1 MNFMTL
7 LCWESQSSLIKQN
20 YHPRLNNKSLKQLG
34 LFLVCFVSLWLVGCK
49 RPDESLGENLQPID
63 DRLIAAVTDSFHLE
77 MSTERVDSLRTDLFA
92 NILVGNY
99 IDEQFGAV
107 KCRGVMQFAPD
118 LTAADTL
125 PTDREVF
132 AVELKLAYQPEAYGN
147 NAPMYFQ
154 VQQLTQPIYLDSAYY
169 NHDLPQRNL
178 QNLILSGRETHLTR
192 SEYSS
197 AFSSGSMEYLT
208 LNLQPSLGQYL
219 LANEEALS
227 NFDSFAQYF
236 NGLVVSSNTMDGRVV
251 SFSTIYSSMTVY
263 YRYAGEDRM
272 NIGTYTF
279 KYTSSCEAYSV
290 VEQQYFG
297 SDIQSLTSSN
307 PLVSDQKAYLQGG
320 GGTRVRLDLRDVLW
334 LREKPDVVINSAELV
349 VPFDTDTKYA
359 LLDSVNVVYEKSDGL
374 FSLTADVF
382 RYPGGNFDKRSGY
395 YRFNIT
401 SHVQS
406 ILLGEIEETEL
417 IMVAGPRVNGL
428 YNSMGVRRATLNGPQ
443 YGSEPTLNT
452 RLVITYSY

>member
-7 LCWESQSSLIKQN
+7 LCWERPSSLIKQN
-20 YHPRLNNKSLKQLG
+20 YHPKEYSKSLKQLG
-34 LFLVCFVSLWLVGCK
+34 LFLVCFSMLWAVGCK
-49 RPDESLGENLQPID
+49 RPDESLGENLQPVD
-63 DRLIAAVTDSFHLE
+63 DKLFAAVTDSFQLE
-77 MSTERVDSLRTDLFA
+77 MATERVDSLRTDLFA

-118 LTAADTL
+118 PTADTL
-125 PTDREVF
+125 PANREIF

-147 NAPMYFQ
+147 NTPLYFQ
-154 VQQLTQPIYLDSAYY
+154 VQQLQEPIYLDSAYY
-169 NHDLPQRNL
+169 DHDLPQRNL
-178 QNLILSGRETHLTR
+178 QNLILSGQETHLTR

-197 AFSSGSMEYLT
+197 AFSSNAIEYLT
-208 LNLQPSLGQYL
+208 LNLQPSLGQYM
-219 LANEEALS
+219 LANAEALED
-227 NFDSFAQYF
+227 FDAFAEYF
-236 NGLVVSSNTMDGRVV
+236 NGLVISSTTMDGRVV

-263 YRYAGEDRM
+263 YRYPGEDRL

-290 VEQQYFG
+290 VEHQYFG
-297 SDIQSLTSSN
+297 SALQSLSSEN
-307 PLVSDQKAYLQGG
+307 PLESNTTAYLQGG
-320 GGTRVRLDLRDVLW
+320 GGTRVRLDLNDVLW
-334 LREKPDVVINSAELV
+334 LRDKADVVINSAELV
-349 VPFDTDTKYA
+349 VPFDAYSKYA

-382 RYPGGNFDKRSGY
+382 RYPGGNFDRRSGY

-417 IMVAGPRVNGL
+417 IMVAGPRVSGL
-428 YNSMGVRRATLNGPQ
+428 YNSLGVRRATLRGPA
-443 YGSEPTLNT
+443 YGNDPAMNT

>member
-1 MNFMTL
+1 M
-7 LCWESQSSLIKQN
+7 
-20 YHPRLNNKSLKQLG
+20 G
-34 LFLVCFVSLWLVGCK
+34 LFLVCLSLFCAVGCK
-49 RPDESLGENLQPID
+49 RPDESLGENLQPD
-63 DRLIAAVTDSFHLE
+63 DDKLFAAVTDSFQLE

-118 LTAADTL
+118 LTADSL
-125 PTDREVF
+125 PADREIF

-154 VQQLTQPIYLDSAYY
+154 VQQLSQPIYLDSAYY

-178 QNLILSGRETHLTR
+178 QNLILSGQETHLTR

-197 AFSSGSMEYLT
+197 AFSSGSIEYLT
-208 LNLQPSLGQYL
+208 LNLQPSLGQYM

-227 NFDSFAQYF
+227 GFDSFAQHF

-251 SFSTIYSSMTVY
+251 SFSTIYSAITVY
-263 YRYAGEDRM
+263 YRYPGEDRM

-290 VEQQYFG
+290 VEQQYYG
-297 SDIQSLTSSN
+297 SALQSLTSGN
-307 PLVSDQKAYLQGG
+307 PLESNTTAYLQGG
-320 GGTRVRLDLRDVLW
+320 GGTRVRLDLNDVLW
-334 LREKPDVVINSAELV
+334 LRENPDVLINNAELL
-349 VPFDTDTKYA
+349 VPFDSDTKYA
-359 LLDSVNVVYEKSDGL
+359 LLDSVNLVYEKSDGL

-382 RYPGGNFDKRSGY
+382 RYPGGNFDKRPGY

-406 ILLGEIEETEL
+406 ILLGEIDETEL
-417 IMVAGPRVNGL
+417 LMVASPRIGGL
-428 YNSMGVRRATLNGPQ
+428 YNSMGVRRATLRGPQ
-443 YGSEPTLNT
+443 HSVDPSMNT

>member
-1 MNFMTL
+1 
-7 LCWESQSSLIKQN
+7 LINQN
-20 YHPRLNNKSLKQLG
+20 YHPRLYKKSLKQLG
-34 LFLVCFVSLWLVGCK
+34 LFLVCLTSLWLVGCK

-63 DRLIAAVTDSFHLE
+63 DLLFASVTDSFQLE

-118 LTAADTL
+118 ISANTL
-125 PTDREVF
+125 PADREVF

-154 VQQLTQPIYLDSAYY
+154 VQQMSQPIYLDSAYY

-178 QNLILSGRETHLTR
+178 QNLILSGQETHLTR

-197 AFSSGSMEYLT
+197 ALSSSSIEYLT
-208 LNLQPSLGQYL
+208 LNLQPSLGQYM

-227 NFDSFAQYF
+227 DFDSFAQYF

-263 YRYAGEDRM
+263 YRYPGEDRM

-290 VEQQYFG
+290 VEQQYYG
-297 SDIQSLTSSN
+297 SSLQSLTVGNS
-307 PLVSDQKAYLQGG
+307 LVSGQKAYLQGG

-334 LREKPDVVINSAELV
+334 LREKPDAIINSAELI

-359 LLDSVNVVYEKSDGL
+359 LLDSVNLVYQKSEGL

-382 RYPGGNFDKRSGY
+382 RNPGGNFDKRSGY

-406 ILLGEIEETEL
+406 LLLGEIEETEL
-417 IMVAGPRVNGL
+417 VMVAGPRVRGL
-428 YNSMGVRRATLNGPQ
+428 YNSMGVRRASLMGPE
-443 YGSEPTLNT
+443 YGSDPTMNT